1 VMMEARRRMCAARF
15 IRTGSRARVYRKVE
29 DKRVRLSADGDHENH
44 LTDIVVV
51 RHDHSVGLVL
61 VYTVWVSREVCVRA
75 LIPRRVPDLS
85 DLLEDSDAP
94 RREQRPR
101 WALHEDVLQVEEQ
114 HPARSHAGEAQE
126 AAE

>member
-1 VMMEARRRMCAARF
+1 VWEAANTITRTRGHSGLSGEEVSVAVMMEARRRMCAARF

-61 VYTVWVSREVCVRA
+61 LQLVRGNHSRVGEMLRKA
-75 LIPRRVPDLS
+75 
-85 DLLEDSDAP
+85 DSAYDG
-94 RREQRPR
+94 
-101 WALHEDVLQVEEQ
+101 VV
-114 HPARSHAGEAQE
+114 
-126 AAE
+126 